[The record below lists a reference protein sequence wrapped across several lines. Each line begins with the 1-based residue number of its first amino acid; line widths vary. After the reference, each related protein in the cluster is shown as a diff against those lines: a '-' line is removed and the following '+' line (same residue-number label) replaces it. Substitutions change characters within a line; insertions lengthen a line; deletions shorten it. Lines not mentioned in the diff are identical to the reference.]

1 MHKVE
6 ASTEEEAIDAPVAC
20 EVPHL
25 QFSQIIHVM
34 VTLQRPRLHVI
45 IHVN

>member
-20 EVPHL
+20 EVPHP
-25 QFSQIIHVM
+25 QFSQIVHV
-34 VTLQRPRLHVI
+34 VFIDIDHDNTS
-45 IHVN
+45 